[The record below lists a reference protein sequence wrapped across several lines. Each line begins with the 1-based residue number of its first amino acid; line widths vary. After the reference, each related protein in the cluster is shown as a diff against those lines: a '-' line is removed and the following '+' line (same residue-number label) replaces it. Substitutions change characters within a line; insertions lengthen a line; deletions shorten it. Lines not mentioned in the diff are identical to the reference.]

1 MDPREILIRLKM
13 LEEGLIPARCG
24 VELVDML
31 KKLDD
36 DERRKVT
43 RKFRKIWRKM
53 AKKDPSIKEK
63 LGLGKNK
70 PTKTQRTER
79 SVRSYIDAGKKI

>member
-31 KKLDD
+31 KKLDE

-43 RKFRKIWRKM
+43 RKFRKTWRKM

-63 LGLGKNK
+63 LGLGENK
-70 PTKTQRTER
+70 PTEIQRAER
-79 SVRSYIDAGKKI
+79 SARAYIDASKKI